1 MTNYYQRYKK
11 RGVAKSDFTMKSGI
25 KPTNDTEVGGIF
37 TDTSNVNETEDKTQ
51 DTSDIELKSILES
64 SRVDAQLKSK
74 TTLGNLNKKT
84 EPPKE
89 NKEIKVKSDET
100 EMNKEE
106 FHVMTAK
113 SLVFK
118 DIPSNLAQSLV
129 AWTKSGR
136 SVVNSTQ
143 WSTRLKVCR
152 SCSYWSENKNT
163 NIAKCMKCGCGSGK
177 LLLSGSKCP
186 LNPPKWD
193 SL

>member
-1 MTNYYQRYKK
+1 MAKYYQRYKK
-11 RGVAKSDFTMKSGI
+11 RGVAKTDFAMKSGI
-25 KPTNDTEVGGIF
+25 KPDNDIEVGGVT
-37 TDTSNVNETEDKTQ
+37 TDKSNINEPEHKTQ
-51 DTSDIELKSILES
+51 DAINTELKSILES
-64 SRVDAQLKSK
+64 SRADAQVKSK
-74 TTLGNLNKKT
+74 TILGTLNKKT
-84 EPPKE
+84 EPLTE

-113 SLVFK
+113 SLGFK

-143 WSTRLKVCR
+143 WSTRLKICR
-152 SCSYWSENKNT
+152 TCSYWSENKNT

-177 LLLSGSKCP
+177 LLLSSSKCP
-186 LNPPKWD
+186 LSPPKWN